1 MAVIALPGR
10 RTIDAP
16 LVLIGLAALVAAAM
30 ALPPVYL
37 LVRVAS
43 DRSEAWDLIT
53 SASTVRAV
61 WRTSLLAA
69 AVTASAAAIAVPAA
83 WLTVRSDLPLRRL
96 WAVLLALPLAFPS
109 YVGAFAFVAAL
120 GPRGMLQDVLEPLG
134 VGSLPE
140 IYGFGG
146 AWLALTLFTF
156 PYVLLPVRTA
166 LRGIDSSLDEAS
178 RGLGKGRV
186 TTFLRV
192 TLPQLRPAI
201 AAGGLLVA
209 LYTLSDFGAVSILRF
224 DSLTRVIYLRYT
236 ASFDRSAAASL
247 ALILVALA
255 LVVVSLEGATRG
267 RARYHVAQ
275 GRGAAAPVRL
285 GAWRWPALAACGA
298 VVALSLVLPASV
310 ILYWLVRG
318 LTEGQS
324 LGFVREAAVNSVY
337 ASALAAGVAV
347 VAALPV
353 ALLAAR
359 RPGPLSGLL
368 ERATYA
374 GFALPGITIALALV
388 FFASNYALPLYQ
400 TLALLVFAYVVRFLP
415 QAVGA
420 CRATLL
426 QINPATEEAARGLG
440 RGPARVFAT
449 ITMPQMLPGM
459 SAGAALV
466 FLTAIK
472 ELPATLLLSP
482 IGFDTLAT
490 EIWSASRE
498 ALFAQ
503 AALPALILVVVS
515 AAAMMLMLPRER
527 EGR

>member
-10 RTIDAP
+10 RTINAP
-16 LVLIGLAALVAAAM
+16 LVLIGLAVAVAAAM
-30 ALPPVYL
+30 ALAPLYL
-37 LVRVAS
+37 VVRVAG
-43 DRSEAWDLIT
+43 DRAEAWDLAT
-53 SASTVRAV
+53 SASTLRAV

-69 AVTASAAAIAVPAA
+69 AVTASAVAIAVPAA
-83 WLTVRSDLPLRRL
+83 WLTVRTDLPLRRL
-96 WAVLLALPLAFPS
+96 WGVLLALPLAFPS

-120 GPRGMLQDVLEPLG
+120 GPRGMLQDLLQPLG
-134 VGSLPE
+134 VDSLPE
-140 IYGFGG
+140 IYGFAG

-156 PYVLLPVRTA
+156 PYVLLPVRAA
-166 LRGIDSSLDEAS
+166 LRGIDGSLEEAS
-178 RGLGKGRV
+178 RGLGKGRL
-186 TTFLRV
+186 TTLLRV
-192 TLPQLRPAI
+192 TVPQLRPAI

-224 DSLTRVIYLRYT
+224 DSLTRVIYLQYT
-236 ASFDRSAAASL
+236 ASFDRSAAAAL

-267 RARYHVAQ
+267 RAQYHVAH

-285 GAWRWPALAACGA
+285 GAWRWPALAACGL
-298 VVALSLVLPASV
+298 VVGLSLVLPTSV
-310 ILYWLVRG
+310 IVYWLARG
-318 LTEGQS
+318 LAEGQS
-324 LGFVREAAVNSVY
+324 LGFVREAAFNSVY

-347 VAALPV
+347 AAAIPV
-353 ALLAAR
+353 SILTAR
-359 RPGPLSGLL
+359 HPGPLSGLL
-368 ERATYA
+368 EKATYA
-374 GFALPGITIALALV
+374 GFALPGIVIALALV
-388 FFASNYALPLYQ
+388 FFAANYAVVLYQ

-420 CRATLL
+420 CRAALL

-440 RGPARVFAT
+440 RGPARVFAR
-449 ITMPQMLPGM
+449 ITLPQMLPGM

-482 IGFDTLAT
+482 IGFETLAT
-490 EIWSASRE
+490 QIWSATRE

-503 AALPALILVVVS
+503 AALPALILVALS
-515 AAAMMLMLPRER
+515 AAAMALMLPRER
-527 EGR
+527 KTE